1 MDLTPLDNWLSGVDS
16 AFWASGQ
23 WRCTIEEFIDRMSS
37 GQPITLIDLR
47 EPEEKALLA
56 LPFALDLPLPQLPQR
71 WQEVPRDH
79 PVVTFCSGDLRAT
92 MAFTYLRTRG
102 FDNVR
107 VLRGGY
113 TGLADSLSLANV
125 LRITEGRA
133 K

>member
-1 MDLTPLDNWLSGVDS
+1 MDLTPLDNWLATVDGD
-16 AFWASGQ
+16 FWASGQ
-23 WRCTIEEFIDRMSS
+23 WRCTIEEFIDRMS
-37 GQPITLIDLR
+37 GGEPITLVDLR
-47 EPEEKALLA
+47 EPQEVTLVA
-56 LPFALDLPLPQLPQR
+56 LPFALHIPLPQLPQR

-107 VLRGGY
+107 ILAGGY
-113 TGLADSLSLANV
+113 SGLVSSLSLANV
-125 LRITEGRA
+125 KRMTEG